1 MRENKEEILKA
12 FTRVLQMT
20 KCWENLDALLYD
32 KGSQEV
38 VVIVNGSEAKR
49 INVANESGYAMIQDV
64 VKNLPA

>member
-1 MRENKEEILKA
+1 
-12 FTRVLQMT
+12 MT

-38 VVIVNGSEAKR
+38 MVIVNGSEAKR